1 MLHKTVFIA
10 LLTLFAV
17 SLTACGDNAGAEA
30 KPASGLT
37 ETVSLTVEN
46 MTCATCPIA
55 VRKALERVD
64 GVQSAQV
71 DFETK
76 TATVTYDP
84 QAATVSD
91 LTEAT
96 TNAGYPSQ
104 RQGRHDTQ

>member
-1 MLHKTVFIA
+1 MLHKTVFIT

-17 SLTACGDNAGAEA
+17 SLSACGDHAGAEA
-30 KPASGLT
+30 KTASDVT

-55 VRKALERVD
+55 VRKALESVA

-71 DFETK
+71 DFDAK
-76 TATVTYDP
+76 TATVVYDP
-84 QAATVSD
+84 DVASVSD

-104 RQGRHDTQ
+104 RQE